1 MNDYTELE
9 LIERLKLIKEIGY
22 VKTHRAGNTGVGK
35 TLEDLLEIKEN
46 NLSISNGTDTELKSA
61 RKNSSSM
68 LTLFTKS
75 PLPQKANSIL
85 LKKFGY
91 ESSKGNKKKELHT
104 TVNAIKYNQL
114 KGQPGFK
121 VDIKKDRIN
130 LMSSQNEILGYWDK
144 EILKKSFE
152 KKLPKLLYVKAETMD
167 KGENEKF
174 WFNEAWLLRGFD
186 FNNFLNLLRESV
198 ILIDIRL
205 GQYPNGRSH
214 DHGTA
219 FRVLPDKLELCFE
232 YRERII

>member
-9 LIERLKLIKEIGY
+9 LIEKLKLIKEMGY
-22 VKTHRAGNTGVGK
+22 IKTHRTGNTGIGK

-61 RKNSSSM
+61 RKNTSSM

-75 PLPQKANSIL
+75 PLPQKVNSIL

-91 ESSKGNKKKELHT
+91 ESRRGNKKKELHT

-121 VDIKKDRIN
+121 IDIKKDKIN

-144 EILKKSFE
+144 ETLKKSFE
-152 KKLPKLLYVKAETMD
+152 RKLPKLLYVKADTID
-167 KGENEKF
+167 KGSNEKF

-198 ILIDIRL
+198 ILMR
-205 GQYPNGRSH
+205 PH